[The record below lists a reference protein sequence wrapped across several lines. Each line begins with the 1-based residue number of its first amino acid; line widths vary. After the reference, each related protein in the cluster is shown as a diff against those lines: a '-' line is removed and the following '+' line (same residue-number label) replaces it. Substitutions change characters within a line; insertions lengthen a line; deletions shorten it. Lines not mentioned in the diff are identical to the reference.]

1 LKFILNKE
9 KYILITAAHNEQ
21 DFIEKT
27 IQSVLSQTIK
37 PDRWII
43 VSDGS
48 TDRTNHIVEQY
59 KHKYKFIDLI
69 ALPPNKERN
78 FSSKVN
84 ALNKA
89 LKKFEGMEFDF
100 IGNLDADITL
110 DKSYY
115 EYVFRTFEANPKLGI
130 AGGIILDCVGDK
142 EYPQNIS
149 LNSVAGAIQV
159 FRKQCFES
167 IGYYIPFKYGGEDAY
182 MEIMAR
188 MMSWDVQTLTEL
200 KVLHHRPT
208 GTGMGSLL
216 KANFRSGKMF
226 YTLGYLPIFLLV
238 RCFYRIFDKPF
249 LIGSILNIL
258 GYFSAF
264 IKKEKCPAGE
274 TFIKFVRSEQKAR
287 LKSFFPFRKK
297 GHTVKTSR
305 MIKVLT

>member
-1 LKFILNKE
+1 MITEQNMNTIR
-9 KYILITAAHNEQ
+9 YVLITAAKNEES
-21 DFIEKT
+21 FIDKT
-27 IQSVLSQTIK
+27 IQSILNQTIK
-37 PDRWII
+37 PEKWII

-48 TDRTNHIVEQY
+48 TDRTTAIVELY
-59 KHKYKFIDLI
+59 KNKNNFIDLI
-69 ALPPNKERN
+69 ALPPIKERN

-84 ALNKA
+84 ALNQA
-89 LKKFEGMEFDF
+89 LKKFEGMDFDF
-100 IGNLDADITL
+100 IGNLDADVTL
-110 DKSYY
+110 DKTYY
-115 EYVFRTFEANPKLGI
+115 KDVFSAFQANPKLGI
-130 AGGIILDCVGDK
+130 AGGIILDCTEDK
-142 EYPQNIS
+142 MYPQNIS

-159 FRKQCFES
+159 FRKQCFEK

-188 MMSWDVQTLTEL
+188 MMGWDVQTLTKL

-264 IKKEKCPAGE
+264 TKKEKCPAGE
-274 TFIKFVRSEQKAR
+274 TFIKFVRSEQKER
-287 LKSFFPFRKK
+287 LRSFFPFRKK
-297 GHTVKTSR
+297 GHAVKTSR
-305 MIKVLT
+305 MIKI